1 MPSSRRRSVWAPQ
14 MVSSTL
20 GEDTD
25 LDREI
30 DAIVK
35 LLKEK
40 GPLGAPTIRRELETR
55 FWGPGRLRAR
65 PGGGAQARAGAP
77 DRDAYVSRPPTTIP
91 VSPLTRRFSYE
102 ASRKKWSW
110 SPVGKAFGP
119 GRPPLVHEGDV
130 AQSFRAVAQRT

>member
-1 MPSSRRRSVWAPQ
+1 MSSSRRGSVWAPQ
-14 MVSSTL
+14 MVSSIV

-55 FWGPGRLRAR
+55 FWGPGRLRA
-65 PGGGAQARAGAP
+65 ALVEARRRGVVRRIGTRTFEAT
-77 DRDAYVSRPPTTIP
+77 DA
-91 VSPLTRRFSYE
+91 
-102 ASRKKWSW
+102 
-110 SPVGKAFGP
+110 
-119 GRPPLVHEGDV
+119 
-130 AQSFRAVAQRT
+130 

>member
-77 DRDAYVSRPPTTIP
+77 KQADAYAG
-91 VSPLTRRFSYE
+91 RRALQL
-102 ASRKKWSW
+102 ASDAGAHLSGARGRD
-110 SPVGKAFGP
+110 VGERGVRFALHRQVP
-119 GRPPLVHEGDV
+119 ERHDPRSAGR
-130 AQSFRAVAQRT
+130 S